1 MTNLQARPTAGWL
14 TRERVL
20 VGVPALLGGLLAL
33 GATAGLVWPRWQQ
46 VQRDQLHLAQLQ
58 EQRQRLPLLRRQI
71 AKLQEQ
77 QEQQQ
82 ARREQIL
89 GLIAGSGDISTFMAQ
104 LSSEAQRSGV
114 QLDSYEPITQAAPE
128 PGRPAAGQ
136 GKGADK
142 APPPP
147 PDPLLA
153 PGLQKTSLLLTAR
166 GRGPQ
171 LQDFLRRLERLSLLV
186 VQSDLSFKHEADPAG
201 SKGQAAAVGPTSLK
215 LNLAIYA
222 QDPGGPASAPAVPAK
237 AKS

>member
-1 MTNLQARPTAGWL
+1 MTNLQASPTGPAWL

-20 VGVPALLGGLLAL
+20 VAVPALVGGVLAL
-33 GATAGLVWPRWQQ
+33 GVSAVLVWPRWQQ
-46 VQRDQLHLAQLQ
+46 LQQDQEHLVQLQ

-82 ARREQIL
+82 ARRDQIIA
-89 GLIAGSGDISTFMAQ
+89 LIAGSGDISTFMAQ

-128 PGRPAAGQ
+128 PGRPASRRSPA
-136 GKGADK
+136 ADK

-153 PGLQKTSLLLTAR
+153 PGLQKTSLLLTAQ

-171 LQDFLRRLERLSLLV
+171 LLDFLRRLEQLSLLV
-186 VQSDLSFKHEADPAG
+186 VQSDLSLKHEGDQAA
-201 SKGQAAAVGPTSLK
+201 SKGKPAAAGTTSLK
-215 LNLAIYA
+215 LNLAIYGRDPAA
-222 QDPGGPASAPAVPAK
+222 QAPAAEPAK
-237 AKS
+237 AKP